1 MSRVAATA
9 AAGLPFTLAAAA
21 LAAVLAAAPAPA
33 AAAES
38 CRPGFPDHLNFRF
51 CADSGGW
58 FAGFSDLPADQLGG
72 DLFALSFRR
81 ARVPHAPSADR
92 LLGLRVSGHNRSD
105 DLFMYVKRQ
114 LTGLAPNAAYA
125 IDLRFTLY
133 TNAGRG
139 CVGIGGAPGEAVYV
153 KAGAVTFEPEAVEDE
168 FGDLQLN
175 LDKGNQAQGGDDAAV
190 LGDLAAAG
198 ANCAGTVY
206 VPKRFAATGPDA
218 LVGETDRDGNLW
230 VLIGT
235 DSGFEGLTT
244 WYITHIR
251 LAVRRL

>member
-1 MSRVAATA
+1 MSRVVSR
-9 AAGLPFTLAAAA
+9 AAGLLLAVG
-21 LAAVLAAAPAPA
+21 AAVLAAAVSAPGVA

-58 FAGFSDLPADQLGG
+58 VGAFADLPAAELEGE
-72 DLFALSFRR
+72 LFALSFRR
-81 ARVPHAPSADR
+81 ARVPHAPSAGR
-92 LLGLRVSGHNRSD
+92 LLGLGLSGHNRSD

-114 LTGLAPNAAYA
+114 ITGLAPNAAYE

-133 TNAGRG
+133 TNAGQG

-153 KAGAVTFEPEAVEDE
+153 KAGAVPFEPDAVEDG
-168 FGDLQLN
+168 FGDLRMN
-175 LDKGNQAQGGDDAAV
+175 LDKGNQAQGGDDAAA

-198 ANCAGTVY
+198 ADCEGTVY
-206 VPKRFAATGPDA
+206 VPKRFTTGPEP
-218 LVGETDRDGNLW
+218 LVAETDRDGNLW

-235 DSGFEGLTT
+235 DSGFEGRTT
-244 WYITHIR
+244 VYITHIR
-251 LAVRRL
+251 LFVVRRL